1 MIEQERAGPERQ
13 RLYQIIGNAIR
24 SDTRRRE
31 VDTLMQTHADYL
43 MAKGRKE
50 GRRAEQILS
59 RQQTLVRL
67 LHRRFG
73 RVPRATEQLIRA
85 TKDTARLDA
94 WLDNFA
100 NAQTLAD
107 VGIAAQPEADKGTA

>member
-1 MIEQERAGPERQ
+1 VLGPST
-13 RLYQIIGNAIR
+13 RLYELIGTSIR

-31 VDTLMQTHADYL
+31 VETLMETMADYL
-43 MAKGRKE
+43 MAKGRTE
-50 GRRAEQILS
+50 GRRAEKIDS

-67 LHRRFG
+67 LRRRFG

-85 TKDTARLDA
+85 TQDTAQLDA

-100 NAQTLAD
+100 TARTLAE
-107 VGIAAQPEADKGTA
+107 VGVAAQPEADKGTS